1 MNNGQKHAWS
11 VSKERLIRE
20 IQSTYEAICKF
31 KNISPKSGSE
41 LESLS
46 LEQLYNELQN
56 RTTELETLVN
66 DWDIKK

>member
-1 MNNGQKHAWS
+1 MSDGQEHAWN

-20 IQSTYEAICKF
+20 IQTTYEAISKF
-31 KNISPKSGSE
+31 KDILPKSGSE

-56 RTTELETLVN
+56 QTTELETLVN
-66 DWDIKK
+66 NWDIKK